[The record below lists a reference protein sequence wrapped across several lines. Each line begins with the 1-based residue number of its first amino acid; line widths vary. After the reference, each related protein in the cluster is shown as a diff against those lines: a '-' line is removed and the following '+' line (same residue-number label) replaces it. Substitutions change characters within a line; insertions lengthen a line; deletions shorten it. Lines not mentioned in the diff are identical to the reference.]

1 MEIKRGDIFLAD
13 LGESI
18 GSVQR
23 GERPVLVVQNN
34 KGNKYSPTV
43 TVIPITTK
51 IHKSKEFPTHTILEN
66 IGGLDEKSASM
77 AEQITTIG
85 HEKLM
90 RYIGS
95 LPESFMK
102 NVIDETLCIKLEI
115 KGGRKNG
122 RNENQ
127 VQYYDELLSRHQQ
140 LSVCL

>member
-1 MEIKRGDIFLAD
+1 MMEIKRGDIFLAD

-85 HEKLM
+85 REKLM

-102 NVIDETLCIKLEI
+102 NVIDETLCIQLEI
-115 KGGRKNG
+115 KGGRKKWKECKKSSFHRKQ
-122 RNENQ
+122 RN
-127 VQYYDELLSRHQQ
+127 
-140 LSVCL
+140 

>member
-1 MEIKRGDIFLAD
+1 MMEIKRGDIFLAD

-51 IHKSKEFPTHTILEN
+51 IYKSKEFPTHTILEN

-77 AEQITTIG
+77 AEQITTISR
-85 HEKLM
+85 EKLM

-102 NVIDETLCIKLEI
+102 NVIDETLCIQLEI
-115 KGGRKNG
+115 KGGRKTWKECKKSSFHRKQ
-122 RNENQ
+122 RN
-127 VQYYDELLSRHQQ
+127 
-140 LSVCL
+140 

>member
-85 HEKLM
+85 REKLM

-102 NVIDETLCIKLEI
+102 NVIDETLCIQLEI

-122 RNENQ
+122 RNAGSQ
-127 VQYYDELLSRHQQ
+127 VSTGSRKVSH
-140 LSVCL
+140 

>member
-1 MEIKRGDIFLAD
+1 MEVVMMEIKRGDIFLAD

-85 HEKLM
+85 REKLM

-102 NVIDETLCIKLEI
+102 NVIDETLCIQLEI
-115 KGGRKNG
+115 KGGRKTWKECKKSSSRRKQ
-122 RNENQ
+122 RN
-127 VQYYDELLSRHQQ
+127 
-140 LSVCL
+140 